1 MKPHNS
7 SNSVAKFRR
16 QQSCSTIEFNF
27 GNCTRKPQG
36 VEPRLDTLKS
46 GEGKE
51 EKITLALGNS
61 ELSDSAKLQRS
72 DLYKVLKENV
82 PWQFDSIHSI
92 VEVLFE
98 RKSAKKA
105 TWFLLQGNDTIGK
118 RRLALSIAES
128 VFGSSDLLFHINM
141 RKRNDDVSSF
151 SEMLMRKLKNYEK
164 LVVLV
169 EDIDLAD
176 RQFIKILADGF
187 ETENFGQVIFVLTK
201 GDSSSYEERITES
214 WIKNQDSVIN
224 MTLKVN
230 ERNQNFD
237 HKRKA
242 ELEFANKIKS
252 PRFDEKEDAN
262 SVTIDNVSSG
272 NKKDFSRQSSF
283 NTLDLNMKADDE
295 DDESEQKP
303 GELSPISSDLTRENI
318 TNPALSNGFLDSIQ
332 NRFVFNRNSS
342 NDGKIMG
349 LFLAKMK
356 ESFDEIFKRQNKVN
370 FSVEERVLEE
380 VVIGS
385 RFFLN
390 SLFEKWLKEVFQTS
404 LEAVKIGG
412 KEGGLE
418 IRLCFGCKNDKLFA
432 NYGFG
437 DSCLPK
443 KIQIALLD

>member
-36 VEPRLDTLKS
+36 VEPRLDSLKS
-46 GEGKE
+46 NEGKE
-51 EKITLALGNS
+51 VKITLALGNS
-61 ELSDSAKLQRS
+61 ERSDSAKLQRS
-72 DLYKVLKENV
+72 DLYKVLQENV

-92 VEVLFE
+92 VEVLVE
-98 RKSAKKA
+98 CKSAKKA

-128 VFGSSDLLFHINM
+128 VFGSTDLLFHIDM
-141 RKRNDDVSSF
+141 RKRNDDVSSH
-151 SEMLMRKLKNYEK
+151 SEMLMGKLKNYEK

-176 RQFIKILADGF
+176 PQFIKILADGF
-187 ETENFGQVIFVLTK
+187 ESENFGQVIFVLTK
-201 GDSSSYEERITES
+201 GDSSNYEERIE
-214 WIKNQDSVIN
+214 NQDSVIN

-242 ELEFANKIKS
+242 EWEFANRTKI
-252 PRFDEKEDAN
+252 PRIDEKEDAT

-318 TNPALSNGFLDSIQ
+318 TNPALSTGFLDLIQ

-342 NDGKIMG
+342 NDGKITG

-380 VVIGS
+380 VLIGS
-385 RFFLN
+385 GFFLN

-412 KEGGLE
+412 KGGGIE
-418 IRLCFGCKNDKLFA
+418 IRLCFGCKNDKVFA